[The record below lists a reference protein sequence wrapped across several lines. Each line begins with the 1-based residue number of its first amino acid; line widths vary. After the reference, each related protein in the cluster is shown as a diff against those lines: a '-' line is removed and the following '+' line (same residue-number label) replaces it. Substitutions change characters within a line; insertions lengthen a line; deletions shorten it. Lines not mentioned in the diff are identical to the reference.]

1 MEAGTRHELESVD
14 VRQSHTALGVDK
26 KKRSMGATERD
37 EEAREQYR
45 ERVKQ
50 HPASSF
56 VVVDECGSNVNLTPR
71 YARAPRGQRAY
82 GKAPRNTPVN
92 TTIIASMTEDGMG
105 PAMLLTGAAN
115 TAAFEAYVERVL
127 APSLSPGQVVVMDN
141 LSAHKSGRVRGFI
154 EQRGCELWYLPSY
167 SPDLSPI
174 EEAFSKLKGLLRKAE
189 ARTREAL
196 ERAIGDALELITPA
210 DARSYFAH
218 CGYGTARTK
227 AQ

>member
-1 MEAGTRHELESVD
+1 MGAAGVVPDSHSSGTLKFVEPGARHELESVD
-14 VRQSHTALGVDK
+14 ARQSHTALGVDK

-105 PAMLLTGAAN
+105 PTQRHLRRMWSECLL
-115 TAAFEAYVERVL
+115 
-127 APSLSPGQVVVMDN
+127 
-141 LSAHKSGRVRGFI
+141 
-154 EQRGCELWYLPSY
+154 LPS
-167 SPDLSPI
+167 PLD
-174 EEAFSKLKGLLRKAE
+174 RW
-189 ARTREAL
+189 
-196 ERAIGDALELITPA
+196 
-210 DARSYFAH
+210 
-218 CGYGTARTK
+218 
-227 AQ
+227 